1 MGDDEVYEP
10 DLDEVAARWPAKY
23 PRDEV
28 GGVKVVRD
36 RVLLS
41 GLTGHMRR
49 PIPHHSVRV
58 LTLDDGTE
66 IHGCRDCAVT
76 GSLGDVKAH
85 RIKDHGDR
93 SPGRRQSAPRDEQPA
108 LIPMGGP
115 SPAALG
121 MSLAE
126 LLEMVAVAEESE
138 AAFTV
143 ILAERDDYRAR
154 ALAAETELKAV
165 RKKLARMQASL
176 GALLGVEES

>member
-10 DLDEVAARWPAKY
+10 DLDAVARRWPAKY
-23 PRDEV
+23 VRDEV
-28 GGVKVVRD
+28 DGVKVVRD

-58 LTLDDGTE
+58 LTLEDGTE
-66 IHGCRDCAVT
+66 THGCRDCVLT

-93 SPGRRQSAPRDEQPA
+93 SPGRRQAPVRDEQPA
-108 LIPMGGP
+108 LIPLGGV
-115 SPAALG
+115 SPAALQ
-121 MSLAE
+121 MPLAE

-138 AAFTV
+138 VAFSV
-143 ILAERDDYRAR
+143 ILGERDEYRER
-154 ALAAETELKAV
+154 AMAAETELKAV

-176 GALLGVEES
+176 GALLGTEES